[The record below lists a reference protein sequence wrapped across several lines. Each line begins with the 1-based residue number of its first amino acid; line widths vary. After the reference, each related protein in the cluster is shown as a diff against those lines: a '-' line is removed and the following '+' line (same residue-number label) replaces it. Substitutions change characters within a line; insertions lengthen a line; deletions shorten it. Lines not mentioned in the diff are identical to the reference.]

1 MFAESEASS
10 IETPIETLSERRRFK
25 ASLVLLTVWLLVVAL
40 HVFPVARWAVVG
52 LAAVMAVY
60 AVRFIAM
67 LPVVPPTTLPA
78 SSGTPAAP
86 NSTTTAEVPLISLLV
101 PAKNEGAVLPALLQT
116 LSQLDYP
123 AERFEVWVI
132 DDASTD
138 HTAEC
143 VAAWQT
149 RFPQLHVYRREAGAS
164 GGKSGALNE
173 VLPLTQ
179 GDIIGVFDAD
189 AAVPVDLLQRSLPL
203 FESEAVM
210 AVQVRK
216 AIANRDVN
224 IWTWGQSIEMALDS
238 YFQQQRVAVGGLSEL
253 RGNGQLVRRSAL
265 EKVGGWNEATVTD
278 DLDLT
283 LRLHLLGGDI
293 AFLVTP
299 PVLEEGVTD
308 GVSLW
313 HQRNR
318 WAEGGYQRYLDYWPS
333 ILNNHL
339 GTAKTLDLT
348 LFLFIQYLLPIA
360 IVPDFLLTAFRTHQP
375 ALWPLSLVF
384 AVMTLVALSMGSRR
398 ALGLRGTSLGLAI
411 VGGSIYMLHWI
422 PVMVATTARMCVR
435 PKRLKWVKTLHEGG
449 YYDLADDVEVAEV

>member
-1 MFAESEASS
+1 MFAESEES
-10 IETPIETLSERRRFK
+10 PIETLSERRRFK
-25 ASLVLLTVWLLVVAL
+25 ASLVLLSVWLAVVIL
-40 HVFPVARWAVVG
+40 HLYPVARWAIVG
-52 LAAVMAVY
+52 LAGVMAVY
-60 AVRFIAM
+60 ALRFVS
-67 LPVVPPTTLPA
+67 LSPA
-78 SSGTPAAP
+78 EAPAAREGK
-86 NSTTTAEVPLISLLV
+86 AESVLDGETDIPFVSILV

-116 LSQLDYP
+116 FSQLDYP
-123 AERFEVWVI
+123 GDRFEIWAI

-138 HTAEC
+138 NTAEC
-143 VAAWQT
+143 LAAWQA
-149 RFPQLHVYRREAGAS
+149 RLPQLRVYRREAGAS
-164 GGKSGALNE
+164 GGKSGAMNE
-173 VLPLTQ
+173 VLPMTR
-179 GDIIGVFDAD
+179 GDIIAVFDAD
-189 AAVPVDLLQRSLPL
+189 AAVPANMLRQSLPL
-203 FESEAVM
+203 FERESVA

-216 AIANRDVN
+216 AIANADVN
-224 IWTWGQSIEMALDS
+224 AWTWGQSVEMALDS

-253 RGNGQLVRRSAL
+253 RGNGQLVRRAAL
-265 EKVGGWNEATVTD
+265 ENVGGWNEATVTD

-293 AFLVTP
+293 AFLQTP

-308 GVSLW
+308 GISLW

-360 IVPDFLLTAFRTHQP
+360 IVPDLLLTVFRTHQP

-384 AVMTLVALSMGSRR
+384 AIMTLVALTVGSRR
-398 ALGLRGTSLGLAI
+398 ALGLRGKALVWAVL
-411 VGGSIYMLHWI
+411 GGSLYMLHWI
-422 PVMVATTARMCVR
+422 PVMAATTARMCVQ

-449 YYDLADDVEVAEV
+449 YYDLVEDAEVAEV